1 MATKSRDERPPDV
14 AAVGAVVVE
23 RWVFPGD
30 VAHDGVEDDGIRPCC
45 PC

>member
-14 AAVGAVVVE
+14 GGVGVE

-30 VAHDGVEDDGIRPCC
+30 VADDGVEDDGIRPCC